1 MPSRNSWINKS
12 PLSQRSKKAIK
23 SALVSASVPI
33 NCTDATLTV
42 NAVTH
47 ANRTITLNR
56 AAGIAITLPAATGT
70 GDKYRFVVGTTFTGN
85 CTIDAASSSD
95 KFTGHA
101 ILAQDSADTVVHFGT
116 AAGTDK
122 LTMYTAANN
131 TTGGIKGAIAEFED
145 IAVNL
150 WSVYFVSEAGGTE
163 ATPFD
168 S

>member
-1 MPSRNSWINKS
+1 MTTASSWINKS
-12 PLSQRSKKAIK
+12 PLSLRSKKVLNK
-23 SALVSASVPI
+23 ALVSANLPI
-33 NCTDATLTV
+33 NCTTATL
-42 NAVTH
+42 AVKAELH
-47 ANRTITLNR
+47 ANRTVTLNR
-56 AAGIAITLPAATGT
+56 AAGIAITLPAATGS

-85 CTIDAASSSD
+85 CTIDAASSND
-95 KFTGHA
+95 KFSGHA

-131 TTGGIKGAIAEFED
+131 TTGGIKGAVAEFED
-145 IAVNL
+145 IATNL
-150 WSVYFVSEAGGTE
+150 WSVFFVSEAGGTE